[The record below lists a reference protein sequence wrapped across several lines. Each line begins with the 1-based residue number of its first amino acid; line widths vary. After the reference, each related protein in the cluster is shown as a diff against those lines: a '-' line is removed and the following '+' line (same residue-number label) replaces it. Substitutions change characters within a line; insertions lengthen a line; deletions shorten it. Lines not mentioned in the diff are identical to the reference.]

1 MLPEHG
7 FKLIII
13 ALLTVL
19 LNACSSVTMRPYGGE
34 KDTSKPTY
42 QSSKDYYWWGL
53 KNEYEI
59 NTTDICQG
67 RRVMQMQ
74 SVSTLSDW
82 LLQTLTLGI
91 YFPRTAKVWC
101 EER

>member
-1 MLPEHG
+1 MN
-7 FKLIII
+7 KRY
-13 ALLTVL
+13 LLRSLFVIFFITLV
-19 LNACSSVTMRPYGGE
+19 AGCSSVTMRPYGGE
-34 KDTSKPTY
+34 KIVTKPTY

-59 NTTDICQG
+59 NTSEICKD

-74 SVSTLSDW
+74 AVSTLSDW
-82 LLQTLTLGI
+82 VLQTLTLGI